1 MNWKRTFILF
11 ALGTLSLTVYPACG
25 GGSGS
30 NEFSPRPV
38 PTEYQGLNV
47 EQIKAKSKGLV
58 YTDLIIDR
66 GDWRS
71 KPHVEEHLNTKIGE
85 LVWFEGRIDKIYDGS
100 EPNVFQAWICT
111 GDKVG
116 TTQVGDKCTDPIF
129 ALYSN
134 ERGPELLESKFVQ
147 IAGVVVGNHKRPI
160 STGEHNW
167 SFRAYTPLISVIR
180 AQSTPD

>member
-1 MNWKRTFILF
+1 MNSKRTFTMIILF
-11 ALGTLSLTVYPACG
+11 LLPLIVYPACG
-25 GGSGS
+25 GGSNS

-38 PTEYQGLNV
+38 PKEYQGLNV
-47 EQIKAKSKGLV
+47 EQLKIKSKGLV

-71 KPHVEEHLNTKIGE
+71 KPHVEEHLNSQLGE

-116 TTQVGDKCTDPIF
+116 TTQIGDKCKDPIF

-134 ERGPELLESKFVQ
+134 DRGPELLEGKFAQ
-147 IAGVVVGNHKRPI
+147 IAGIVIGNHKRPI

-167 SFRAYTPLISVIR
+167 SFRSYTPLISVIQ
-180 AQSTPD
+180 AQYTPD